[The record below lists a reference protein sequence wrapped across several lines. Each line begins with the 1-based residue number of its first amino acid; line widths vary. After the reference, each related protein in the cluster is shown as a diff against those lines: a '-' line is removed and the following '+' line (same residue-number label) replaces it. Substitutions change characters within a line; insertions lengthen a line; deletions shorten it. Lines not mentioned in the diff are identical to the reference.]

1 MLDIIRN
8 LVASIFGKILL
19 GIMVLSFALWGVG
32 DLLNSGNSQLAAK
45 VGKQK
50 VTLDDFYYEFQRS
63 IDDFNNSLERRI
75 TLAEAYEEKIHTLVI
90 NEMVYDQMIN
100 VYANNNNIFV
110 NNEIL
115 KKVIKSM
122 PQFQNEDGSFNKT
135 IYEYSIQDSF
145 PSEKIFLDEV
155 RNLYLRGHLFDLF
168 DSSIS
173 LNKKIH
179 KLILD
184 FEGETR
190 DFEYF
195 TINNIP
201 FDEPVLT
208 ETELNDYFTENEKN
222 FRVPKS
228 VILDLIQINYQDFA
242 NDVDIDETIL
252 KEEYENN
259 LAAYTTPETR
269 DIEFARFDNILDA
282 NNYRKII
289 LNLSDTEIKN
299 YNKENDVSFNKIENL
314 KFDDFDIILA
324 EKIFNLSEGK
334 ISKPIDTEELGF
346 YIVKLNSINLEKV
359 ISFEEASNEI
369 RQNLIQDEAYDIFDE
384 TVNLADELLISGY
397 GLNEISDEIN
407 IEVSK
412 NIDFREISNSIE
424 STEFL
429 VTINSEDIGYQSEIY
444 LDDDTATIVKIVN
457 ITESYIPKF
466 EDVRNEVVSKLIEI
480 KQNQFLDDTLTNI
493 ALEIKPNGADGFY
506 KFAYANSAKLNKV
519 NSVKRSLPNNIIDPE
534 TQKELFKIDQD
545 NILMFKNNGNYGILL
560 LTDIKTESEDEEF
573 ISQIKDNIN
582 NNFESSLLKILEKE
596 IINNIEYQIFSQNI
610 NNIF

>member
-63 IDDFNNSLERRI
+63 IDDFNNSLEKKI
-75 TLAEAYEEKIHTLVI
+75 TLAEAFEEKIHTLVI

-115 KKVIKSM
+115 KKIIKSM

-282 NNYRKII
+282 NNYREII
-289 LNLSDTEIKN
+289 LNLSDTEIKS

-573 ISQIKDNIN
+573 ISQIKENIN

>member
-63 IDDFNNSLERRI
+63 IDDFNNSLEKRI

-115 KKVIKSM
+115 KKIIKSM

-135 IYEYSIQDSF
+135 IYEYSIQDAF

-282 NNYRKII
+282 NNYREII
-289 LNLSDTEIKN
+289 LNLSDTEIKS

-573 ISQIKDNIN
+573 ISQIKENIN

>member
-63 IDDFNNSLERRI
+63 IDDFNNSLEKRI

-115 KKVIKSM
+115 KKIIKSM

-135 IYEYSIQDSF
+135 IYEYSIQDAF

-282 NNYRKII
+282 NNYREII
-289 LNLSDTEIKN
+289 LNLSDTEIKS

-384 TVNLADELLISGY
+384 TVNLADELVISGY
-397 GLNEISDEIN
+397 DLNEISDEIN

-412 NIDFREISNSIE
+412 NIDFRKISQSIE

-573 ISQIKDNIN
+573 ISQIKENIN

>member
-45 VGKQK
+45 IGKQK

-63 IDDFNNSLERRI
+63 IDDFNNSLEKRI

-135 IYEYSIQDSF
+135 IYEYSIQDAF
-145 PSEKIFLDEV
+145 PSEKVFLDEV
-155 RNLYLRGHLFDLF
+155 RNLYLKGHLFDLF

-179 KLILD
+179 NLILD

-208 ETELNDYFTENEKN
+208 DIELNDYFSENEKD
-222 FRVPKS
+222 FRIPKS

-242 NDVDIDETIL
+242 NNVDIDETIL

-282 NNYRKII
+282 NNYREII
-289 LNLSDTEIKN
+289 LNLSDTEIKS

-334 ISKPIDTEELGF
+334 ISKPIDTKELGF
-346 YIVKLNSINLEKV
+346 YIVKLNSIDLEKV

-369 RQNLIQDEAYDIFDE
+369 RQNLIQD
-384 TVNLADELLISGY
+384 
-397 GLNEISDEIN
+397 
-407 IEVSK
+407 
-412 NIDFREISNSIE
+412 
-424 STEFL
+424 
-429 VTINSEDIGYQSEIY
+429 
-444 LDDDTATIVKIVN
+444 
-457 ITESYIPKF
+457 
-466 EDVRNEVVSKLIEI
+466 
-480 KQNQFLDDTLTNI
+480 
-493 ALEIKPNGADGFY
+493 
-506 KFAYANSAKLNKV
+506 
-519 NSVKRSLPNNIIDPE
+519 
-534 TQKELFKIDQD
+534 
-545 NILMFKNNGNYGILL
+545 
-560 LTDIKTESEDEEF
+560 
-573 ISQIKDNIN
+573 
-582 NNFESSLLKILEKE
+582 
-596 IINNIEYQIFSQNI
+596 
-610 NNIF
+610 

>member
-135 IYEYSIQDSF
+135 IYEYSIQDAF

-168 DSSIS
+168 DSNIS

-201 FDEPVLT
+201 FDEPALT
-208 ETELNDYFTENEKN
+208 DSELNDYFTENEKN

-252 KEEYENN
+252 KEEYEKN

-269 DIEFARFDNILDA
+269 DIEFARFDDILDA
-282 NNYRKII
+282 NNYREII

-334 ISKPIDTEELGF
+334 ISKPIDTKELGF

-397 GLNEISDEIN
+397 DLNEISDEIN
-407 IEVSK
+407 IEVSE
-412 NIDFREISNSIE
+412 NIDFREISQSIE

-466 EDVRNEVVSKLIEI
+466 EDVRNEVVSKIIEI

-493 ALEIKPNGADGFY
+493 ALEIKPNGVDGFY
-506 KFAYANSAKLNKV
+506 KFAYANAAKLNKV
-519 NSVKRSLPNNIIDPE
+519 NSVKRSLPNNIIDPG
-534 TQKELFKIDQD
+534 TQKELFKIDQN

-573 ISQIKDNIN
+573 ISQVKENIN

>member
-135 IYEYSIQDSF
+135 IYEYSIQDAF

-168 DSSIS
+168 DSNIS

-201 FDEPVLT
+201 FDEPELT
-208 ETELNDYFTENEKN
+208 DTELNDYYVENEKI
-222 FRVPKS
+222 FRIPKS
-228 VILDLIQINYQDFA
+228 VILDVIQINYQDFA

-252 KEEYENN
+252 KGEYENN

-269 DIEFARFDNILDA
+269 DIEFARFDNILNA
-282 NNYRKII
+282 NNYREII

-299 YNKENDVSFNKIENL
+299 YNKENDISFNKIENL
-314 KFDDFDIILA
+314 KFDDFDIFLA
-324 EKIFNLSEGK
+324 EKIFNLSEGE
-334 ISKPIDTEELGF
+334 ISKPIDAKELGF

-359 ISFEEASNEI
+359 ISLEEASNEI

-397 GLNEISDEIN
+397 DLNEISDEIN
-407 IEVSK
+407 IEISK
-412 NIDFREISNSIE
+412 NIDFREISQSIE

-444 LDDDTATIVKIVN
+444 FDDDTATIVKIVN

-466 EDVRNEVVSKLIEI
+466 EDVRDEVASKLIEI
-480 KQNQFLDDTLTNI
+480 KQNQFLDDTLTDI

-506 KFAYANSAKLNKV
+506 KFAYANAAELNKV
-519 NSVKRSLPNNIIDPE
+519 NSVKRSLPNNIIDLE

-545 NILMFKNNGNYGILL
+545 NILMFKNNGYYGILL

-573 ISQIKDNIN
+573 ISRIKENIN

>member
-63 IDDFNNSLERRI
+63 IDDFNNSLEKKI

-115 KKVIKSM
+115 KKIIKSM

-282 NNYRKII
+282 NNYREII
-289 LNLSDTEIKN
+289 LNLSDTEIKS

-573 ISQIKDNIN
+573 ISQIKENIN

>member
-135 IYEYSIQDSF
+135 IYEYSIQDAF
-145 PSEKIFLDEV
+145 PSEKVFLDEV
-155 RNLYLRGHLFDLF
+155 RNLYLKGHLFDLF

-179 KLILD
+179 NLILD

-208 ETELNDYFTENEKN
+208 DIELNDYFTENEKD
-222 FRVPKS
+222 FRIPKS
-228 VILDLIQINYQDFA
+228 VILDLIQINYQDFE
-242 NDVDIDETIL
+242 NNVDIDETIL
-252 KEEYENN
+252 KKEYENN

-282 NNYRKII
+282 NNYREII

-384 TVNLADELLISGY
+384 TVNLADELVISGY
-397 GLNEISDEIN
+397 DLNEISDEIN

-412 NIDFREISNSIE
+412 NIDFRKISKSIE

-480 KQNQFLDDTLTNI
+480 KQNQFLDDALTNI

>member
-135 IYEYSIQDSF
+135 IYEYSIQDAF

-168 DSSIS
+168 DSNIS

-195 TINNIP
+195 IINNIP

-208 ETELNDYFTENEKN
+208 DTELNDYFIENEKN

-282 NNYRKII
+282 NNYREII
-289 LNLSDTEIKN
+289 LNLSDTEIKS

-334 ISKPIDTEELGF
+334 ISKPIDTKELGF
-346 YIVKLNSINLEKV
+346 YIVKLNSINFEKV

-397 GLNEISDEIN
+397 DLNEISDEIN

-412 NIDFREISNSIE
+412 NIDFREISKSIE

-457 ITESYIPKF
+457 ITDSYIPKF

-480 KQNQFLDDTLTNI
+480 KQNQFLDSTLTNI

-506 KFAYANSAKLNKV
+506 KFAYANAAKLNKV

-573 ISQIKDNIN
+573 ISQIKENIN

>member
-135 IYEYSIQDSF
+135 IYEYSIQDAF

-179 KLILD
+179 NLILD

-208 ETELNDYFTENEKN
+208 DTELNDYFTENEKD
-222 FRVPKS
+222 FRIPKS

-242 NDVDIDETIL
+242 NNVDIDETIL

-282 NNYRKII
+282 NNYREII
-289 LNLSDTEIKN
+289 LNLSDTEIKS

-334 ISKPIDTEELGF
+334 ISKPIDTKELGF

-384 TVNLADELLISGY
+384 TVNLADELVISGY
-397 GLNEISDEIN
+397 DLNEISDEIN

-412 NIDFREISNSIE
+412 NIDFRKISQSIE

-444 LDDDTATIVKIVN
+444 LDDDTATIVKIVD

-573 ISQIKDNIN
+573 ISQIKENIN

>member
-63 IDDFNNSLERRI
+63 IDDFNNSLEKRI

-115 KKVIKSM
+115 KKIIKSM

-135 IYEYSIQDSF
+135 IYEYSIQDAF

-242 NDVDIDETIL
+242 NNVDIDETIL

-282 NNYRKII
+282 NNYREII
-289 LNLSDTEIKN
+289 LNLSDTEIKS

-334 ISKPIDTEELGF
+334 ISKPIDTKELGF

-573 ISQIKDNIN
+573 ISQIKENIN

>member
-50 VTLDDFYYEFQRS
+50 ITLDDFYYEFQRS

-135 IYEYSIQDSF
+135 IYEYSIQDAF

-208 ETELNDYFTENEKN
+208 DTELNDYFTENEKN

-242 NDVDIDETIL
+242 NDVDIDETII
-252 KEEYENN
+252 KKEYENN

-282 NNYRKII
+282 NNYREII
-289 LNLSDTEIKN
+289 LNLSDTEIKS

-334 ISKPIDTEELGF
+334 ISKPIDTKELGF

-397 GLNEISDEIN
+397 DLNEISDEIN
-407 IEVSK
+407 IEVRK
-412 NIDFREISNSIE
+412 NIDFREISKSIE

-466 EDVRNEVVSKLIEI
+466 EDVRNEVVSKVIEI

-493 ALEIKPNGADGFY
+493 ALEIKPNGVDGFY
-506 KFAYANSAKLNKV
+506 KFAYANAAKLNKV
-519 NSVKRSLPNNIIDPE
+519 NSVKRSIPNNIIDPE

-573 ISQIKDNIN
+573 ISQIKENIN
-582 NNFESSLLKILEKE
+582 KNFESSLLKILEKE

>member
-135 IYEYSIQDSF
+135 IYEYSIQDAF

-208 ETELNDYFTENEKN
+208 DAELNDYFTENEKN

-242 NDVDIDETIL
+242 NDVNIDETIL
-252 KEEYENN
+252 KDEYEDN

-282 NNYRKII
+282 NNYREII
-289 LNLSDTEIKN
+289 LNLSDTEIKS

-324 EKIFNLSEGK
+324 EKIFSLSEGK
-334 ISKPIDTEELGF
+334 ISKPIDTKELGF

-397 GLNEISDEIN
+397 DLNEISDEIN

-412 NIDFREISNSIE
+412 NIDFSEISKSIE

-493 ALEIKPNGADGFY
+493 ALEIKPNGVDGFY
-506 KFAYANSAKLNKV
+506 KFAYANAAKLNKV
-519 NSVKRSLPNNIIDPE
+519 NSVKRSIPNNIIDPE

-573 ISQIKDNIN
+573 ISQIKENIN

>member
-63 IDDFNNSLERRI
+63 IDDFNNSLEKKI

-115 KKVIKSM
+115 KKIIKSM

-282 NNYRKII
+282 NNYREII
-289 LNLSDTEIKN
+289 LNLSDTEIKS

-545 NILMFKNNGNYGILL
+545 NILMFKNNGDYGILL

-573 ISQIKDNIN
+573 ISQIKENIN